1 MKRLSKLRSFFLR
14 FALIVILI
22 GSFAAISHAGALS
35 LRETVQKTL
44 DGNPQ
49 IRAAVANRRAT
60 EHELRQSQGR
70 YLPNIDLD
78 GDYGREKIDRPEGFA
93 EDVND
98 TWRTR
103 RQISLTVRQV
113 LFDGWEIANAV
124 YRNAARVDSAALR
137 AMSRSEALALAAI
150 EAFIDVHRQR
160 QVLRVARRNVTRHR
174 RYLRQV
180 QARKAGGKSSIGEV
194 QQVRERLTA
203 AQSAVLRIQQSLAD
217 ASAKFNR
224 IVGVRPH
231 RLAPPP
237 HPRGLPRSH
246 REAVDLGIRNNPA
259 IRAANADIEAAEH
272 AKNGSRS
279 AYLPKVFAEVKGT
292 RGRDLSGTPGPNEE
306 VSGKLVLNWN
316 LFSGGIRTARVNEL
330 AERIA
335 ESRAVRDTRI
345 RDTVEQIDRAF
356 AAVHI
361 GTKRVRST
369 RERARVALRVVKT
382 YEEEFRLSKRS
393 LLDLLDSESSRF
405 NADIAL
411 IGARSVLLFARY
423 QILGAVGTLVEH
435 FGATP
440 SNATI
445 ADRRATVS
453 RQGAL
458 FSIALP
464 PLSK

>member
-1 MKRLSKLRSFFLR
+1 MGRRPRLRVDVLR
-14 FALIVILI
+14 FALMAIAV
-22 GSFAAISHAGALS
+22 GGTSAISHAGALS
-35 LRETVQKTL
+35 LRETVQHTL
-44 DGNPQ
+44 DGNPE
-49 IRAAVANRRAT
+49 IRAAIANRRAT
-60 EHELRQSQGR
+60 DHELRQAQGR
-70 YLPNIDLD
+70 YLPDVNLD
-78 GDYGREKIDRPEGFA
+78 GDYGREKIDRPEGFS
-93 EDVND
+93 EKVND
-98 TWRTR
+98 IWRNR

-113 LFDGWEIANAV
+113 LFDGWEISNEV

-150 EAFIDVHRQR
+150 EAFVDVHRQR

-180 QARKAGGKSSIGEV
+180 QTRKAGGKASIGEV

-203 AQSAVLRIQQSLAD
+203 ANAALLRIQQSLAD
-217 ASAKFNR
+217 AGAKFNR
-224 IVGVRPH
+224 IVGIRP
-231 RLAPPP
+231 RQLAPPP
-237 HPRGLPRSH
+237 RPRGLPRSH

-259 IRAANADIEAAEH
+259 IRAANADIEAAQH
-272 AKNGSRS
+272 AKDGSRS

-292 RGRDLSGTPGPNEE
+292 RGRDLAGTPGPNEE
-306 VSGKLVLNWN
+306 FSGKVVLNWN

-335 ESRAVRDTRI
+335 ESKALRDARI
-345 RDTVEQIDRAF
+345 RETVEQIDRAF

-361 GTKRVRST
+361 GTERVRST
-369 RERARVALRVVKT
+369 RKRARIALRVVKT

-411 IGARSVLLFARY
+411 IGARSVLLFAHY

-445 ADRRATVS
+445 ADRRETVS
-453 RQGAL
+453 QHGAL

>member
-1 MKRLSKLRSFFLR
+1 MKRLAELRCLILR
-14 FALIVILI
+14 FTLIVFSI
-22 GSFAAISHAGALS
+22 GSAVSISHAGALS
-35 LRETVQKTL
+35 LRDTVQQTL
-44 DGNPQ
+44 DGNPE
-49 IRAAVANRRAT
+49 IRAAVANRHAT
-60 EHELRQSQGR
+60 DHELRQSQGR
-70 YLPNIDLD
+70 YLPDVNLD
-78 GDYGREKIDRPEGFA
+78 ADYGREKIDRPEGFA

-98 TWRTR
+98 RWRKR
-103 RQISLTVRQV
+103 RQVTMTVRQV

-180 QARKAGGKSSIGEV
+180 QARKAGGKASIGEV

-203 AQSAVLRIQQSLAD
+203 AQSALLQIQQSLAD

-224 IVGVRPH
+224 IVGIRP
-231 RLAPPP
+231 RQLTPPP

-246 REAVDLGIRNNPA
+246 QEAVDLSIRNNPA
-259 IRAANADIEAAEH
+259 IRAANADIEAAQH
-272 AKNGSRS
+272 AKDGSRS
-279 AYLPKVFAEVKGT
+279 AYLPKVFAELKGA
-292 RGRDLSGTPGPNEE
+292 RGRDLAGTPGPNEE
-306 VSGKLVLNWN
+306 LSGKLVLNWN

-335 ESRAVRDTRI
+335 EAKALRDTRI
-345 RDTVEQIDRAF
+345 RETIEQIDRAF

-369 RERARVALRVVKT
+369 REQARVALGVVKT

-423 QILGAVGTLVEH
+423 QILGAVGTLVAH

-445 ADRRATVS
+445 ADRRETVS
-453 RQGAL
+453 RYGSL